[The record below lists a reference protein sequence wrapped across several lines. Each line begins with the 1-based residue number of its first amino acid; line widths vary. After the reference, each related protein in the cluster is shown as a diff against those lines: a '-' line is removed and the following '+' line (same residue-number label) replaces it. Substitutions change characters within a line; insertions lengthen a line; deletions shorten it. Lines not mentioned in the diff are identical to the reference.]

1 MLDALYFGLGVEIE
15 KERERGGGGGDDV
28 GVTRCAKSCSEYE
41 RVLNSV
47 CSLY

>member
-1 MLDALYFGLGVEIE
+1 MLDALYFGLGVEKE
-15 KERERGGGGGDDV
+15 KEREGGGGDDV
-28 GVTRCAKSCSEYE
+28 GVTRCAKSCWEYE